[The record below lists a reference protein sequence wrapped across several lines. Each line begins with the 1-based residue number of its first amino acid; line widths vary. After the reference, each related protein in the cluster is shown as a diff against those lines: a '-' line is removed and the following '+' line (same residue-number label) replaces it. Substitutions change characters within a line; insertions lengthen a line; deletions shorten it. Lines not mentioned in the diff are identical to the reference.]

1 MEYTFSEFQQVPKV
15 LQMAMNGRMGDME
28 FSGQFFNN
36 LHWICLYRSSQGII
50 VQQNRSPFSWL
61 IAEAVVPRPKS
72 LEPLL
77 ALSHIHSI
85 LTVHTIDVSCRC
97 AG

>member
-1 MEYTFSEFQQVPKV
+1 MGYPFSEFRHVPKV

-28 FSGQFFNN
+28 FSGQFFNS
-36 LHWICLYRSSQGII
+36 LHWICLHRCSQGII

-72 LEPLL
+72 LEPP
-77 ALSHIHSI
+77 LSLPHIHST
-85 LTVHTIDVSCRC
+85 LTIHTIDVSCRC